1 MNLFTVILHFS
12 ALILKGTLNNSNETL
27 IWHAFYVESK
37 CSSGI
42 VQEVLQFGKNLN
54 NLPVFR
60 WLHLPL

>member
-27 IWHAFYVESK
+27 VWHAFYVESK

-42 VQEVLQFGKNLN
+42 AQEVLQFGKNLN

-60 WLHLPL
+60 